1 MKLNYKYFLVY
12 LLLIIY
18 LILSKLILIP
28 AASTDYVE
36 FINPLFWTLC
46 FGVCF
51 FLRRKEEERI
61 KSKTEKIQKLLI
73 ITILF
78 YLIYFVSG
86 FIVGYGY
93 TIYDKSILG
102 IVKNII
108 SYVIP
113 AIFQT
118 YVICKLVFESY
129 RKTTINILIF
139 VIFALFKIDFD
150 ILFSLSGMELFKYI
164 IGNLFVELLRL
175 VTVMYLSYMA
185 SYQACL
191 IYTIPYVVINI
202 IVPFIPKYDW
212 FWIMLTQFILS
223 TIIYIVYRKIERN
236 VESYDD
242 TKIYKKGNQFFKRLF
257 LIILF
262 ILIFFVA
269 GVFTYKPI
277 AIMSNSMVPTFQRG
291 DMVVIEKIKNYGVK
305 NLKVGDIVA
314 FKSNGQIIIHRII
327 EKDERDKNNIK
338 YTTKGDNNSANDPE
352 ILENQ
357 IIGVVKFKIVYVGY
371 PSVLLNELLN

>member
-28 AASTDYVE
+28 AASTDYLE

-129 RKTTINILIF
+129 RKTSINILIF
-139 VIFALFKIDFD
+139 IIFAMFKIDFEV
-150 ILFSLSGMELFKYI
+150 LFSLNGMELFKYI

-175 VTVMYLSYMA
+175 VTIMYLSYMA
-185 SYQACL
+185 SYKACL
-191 IYTIPYVVINI
+191 IYAIPYVVINI
-202 IVPFIPKYDW
+202 IVPFIPNYDW
-212 FWIMLTQFILS
+212 FWTMLAQFILS

-357 IIGVVKFKIVYVGY
+357 IIGVVKFKIIYVGY